1 MKNNLKKILF
11 MSNKFLSPDGF
22 QKWLKNHDLKKQN
35 EQVNEKVYPK
45 IKFSELIE
53 KIEVHE
59 GDAFENAKCFRK
71 NGGVVVETINEIITI
86 KTKAGLFSIEQSDI
100 KHKKH

>member
-1 MKNNLKKILF
+1 MG
-11 MSNKFLSPDGF
+11 NKFLSPDGF
-22 QKWLKNHDLKKQN
+22 QKWLKTHDLSNKNKKI
-35 EQVNEKVYPK
+35 NEKVYPK
-45 IKFSELIE
+45 IKFSELVE

-71 NGGVVVETINEIITI
+71 NGGIIIESINEILTI
-86 KTKAGLFSIEQSDI
+86 KTKTGLFSIEESDI

>member
-1 MKNNLKKILF
+1 MG
-11 MSNKFLSPDGF
+11 NKFLSPDGF
-22 QKWLKNHDLKKQN
+22 QKWLKTHDLEKQKKQLD
-35 EQVNEKVYPK
+35 EKVYPK

-59 GDAFENAKCFRK
+59 GDVFENAKCFRK
-71 NGGVVVETINEIITI
+71 NGGVIIESINEILTI
-86 KTKAGLFSIEQSDI
+86 KTKAGLFSIEESDI